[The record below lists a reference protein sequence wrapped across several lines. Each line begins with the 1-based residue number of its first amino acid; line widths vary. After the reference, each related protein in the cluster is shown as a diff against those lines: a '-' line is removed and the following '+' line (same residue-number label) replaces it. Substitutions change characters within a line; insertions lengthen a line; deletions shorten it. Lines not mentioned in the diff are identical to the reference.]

1 MNKKIILSIVFTL
14 LLGCG
19 FTPML
24 KDFDLSNLNIQKIN
38 YSGKNE
44 LTYLVRTYINL
55 QTEKNSKGLNIDI
68 STSESTT
75 VFSRNTSGITT
86 EENLTITI
94 NLKITDSQNNT
105 LYNDQF
111 SDSKRIAI
119 TNALSSDQEIKKIER
134 NNLIR
139 NLAQKIKFRLMIISK
154 QKQ

>member
-55 QTEKNSKGLNIDI
+55 QEEKNSKGLNIDI
-68 STSESTT
+68 STSENTS

-94 NLKITDSQNNT
+94 NLKITDSQNNI

-111 SDSKRIAI
+111 SDSKRITI
-119 TNALSSDQEIKKIER
+119 TNALSSDQERKKIER

-139 NLAQKIKFRLMIISK
+139 SLSQKIKFRLVVISK

>member
-55 QTEKNSKGLNIDI
+55 QTEKNSKGLSIDI

-111 SDSKRIAI
+111 SDSKRITI

>member
-55 QTEKNSKGLNIDI
+55 QTEKNSKGLSIDI

-94 NLKITDSQNNT
+94 NLKITDSQNNI

-111 SDSKRIAI
+111 SDSKRITI
-119 TNALSSDQEIKKIER
+119 TNALSSDQERKKIER

-139 NLAQKIKFRLMIISK
+139 SLSQKIKFRLVVISK

>member
-55 QTEKNSKGLNIDI
+55 QEEKNSKGLNIDI
-68 STSESTT
+68 STSESTS

-94 NLKITDSQNNT
+94 NLKITDSQNNI

-111 SDSKRIAI
+111 SDSKRITI
-119 TNALSSDQEIKKIER
+119 TNALSSDQERKKIER

-139 NLAQKIKFRLMIISK
+139 SLSQKIKFRLVVISK

>member
-55 QTEKNSKGLNIDI
+55 QEEKNSKGLNIDI
-68 STSESTT
+68 STSESTS

-94 NLKITDSQNNT
+94 NLKITDSQNNI

-111 SDSKRIAI
+111 SDSKRITI